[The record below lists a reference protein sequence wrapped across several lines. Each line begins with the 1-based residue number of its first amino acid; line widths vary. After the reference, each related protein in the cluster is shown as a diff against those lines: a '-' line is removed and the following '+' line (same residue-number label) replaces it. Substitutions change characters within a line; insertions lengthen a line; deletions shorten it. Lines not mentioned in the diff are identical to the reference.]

1 MLHPRIETVQLFGNS
16 RLEGLFACD
25 RHQVVR
31 ALDERL
37 SSDVIFTFTLR
48 GVELGVIRST
58 RRFVDQA
65 AFNPAHEQIVVDF
78 EFKRRVELLFSLL
91 EQVIKLL
98 TPDETCGIKMAVRAL
113 PFLLES
119 RCAGIHPTGN
129 RPHKQACRGYP

>member
-91 EQVIKLL
+91 EQVIKLFCL
-98 TPDETCGIKMAVRAL
+98 SHVARESIQQETGRTSRRVEVIPDEPNDNLV
-113 PFLLES
+113 
-119 RCAGIHPTGN
+119 IHQLV
-129 RPHKQACRGYP
+129 KQV